1 MDASGLVKKIAETIL
16 NPTITLMFG
25 AAILIFVWGIMGY
38 IRGADQSAE
47 REKGAKHMMWGLIGI
62 FIMIA
67 AVAILKAFVDS
78 VYGG

>member
-1 MDASGLVKKIAETIL
+1 MDASGLIKAIAEKIL
-16 NPTITLMFG
+16 NPTIGLLFG

-38 IRGADQSAE
+38 IRGADQSGE

-67 AVAILKAFVDS
+67 AYKILEAFVNS